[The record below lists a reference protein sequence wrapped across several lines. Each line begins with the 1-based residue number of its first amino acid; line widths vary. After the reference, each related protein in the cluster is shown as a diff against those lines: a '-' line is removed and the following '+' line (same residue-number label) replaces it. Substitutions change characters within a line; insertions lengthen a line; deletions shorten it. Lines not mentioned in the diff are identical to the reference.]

1 MGSTPAENATLLGVF
16 MGDIQTA
23 TKRVKIQNLKGLHAR
38 ATATFVK
45 LAETFQSEI
54 MVSKAGGTPMSGK
67 SIMGLLMLAAPLG
80 ETLKIT
86 ATGVD
91 AEKAVKALAD
101 LVRNKF
107 GEEA

>member
-1 MGSTPAENATLLGVF
+1 MV
-16 MGDIQTA
+16 DVQTA

-45 LAETFQSEI
+45 LADTFQSEI
-54 MVSKAGGTPMSGK
+54 MVSKIGGTPMSGK

-80 ETLKIT
+80 DTLKIT
-86 ATGVD
+86 ATGPD

-107 GEEA
+107 GEDA

>member
-1 MGSTPAENATLLGVF
+1 MPEKTV
-16 MGDIQTA
+16 

-54 MVSKAGGTPMSGK
+54 MVAKAKGTPMSGK

-80 ETLKIT
+80 DTLKIT
-86 ATGVD
+86 ATGPD

-101 LVRNKF
+101 LVKNKF

>member
-1 MGSTPAENATLLGVF
+1 MVSAT
-16 MGDIQTA
+16 TA

-54 MVSKAGGTPMSGK
+54 MVSKIGGAPMSGK

-86 ATGVD
+86 ATGPD
-91 AEKAVKALAD
+91 AEKAVKALAE
-101 LVRNKF
+101 LVRHKF
-107 GEEA
+107 GEET

>member
-1 MGSTPAENATLLGVF
+1 MAES
-16 MGDIQTA
+16 QTV

-54 MVSKAGGTPMSGK
+54 MVSKAKGTPMSGK

-80 ETLKIT
+80 DTLKIT
-86 ATGVD
+86 ATGPD
-91 AEKAVKALAD
+91 AEKAVNALVA
-101 LVRNKF
+101 LVKNKF

>member
-1 MGSTPAENATLLGVF
+1 MS
-16 MGDIQTA
+16 DIQTA
-23 TKRVKIQNLKGLHAR
+23 TKRVKIQNIKGLHAR

-54 MVSKAGGTPMSGK
+54 MVSKANGTPMSGK

-80 ETLKIT
+80 DTLKIT
-86 ATGVD
+86 ATGPD
-91 AEKAVKALAD
+91 ADKAVQALAA
-101 LVRNKF
+101 LVKNKF

>member
-1 MGSTPAENATLLGVF
+1 
-16 MGDIQTA
+16 MGDHMSAIQTA

-54 MVSKAGGTPMSGK
+54 MVSKAKGTAMSGK

-80 ETLKIT
+80 DTLKIT
-86 ATGVD
+86 ATGPD

-101 LVRNKF
+101 LVHHKF

>member
-1 MGSTPAENATLLGVF
+1 MTES
-16 MGDIQTA
+16 QTA

-67 SIMGLLMLAAPLG
+67 SVMGLLMLAAPLG
-80 ETLKIT
+80 DTLKIT
-86 ATGVD
+86 ATGPD
-91 AEKAVKALAD
+91 AQKAVDALAD
-101 LVRNKF
+101 LVRHKF

>member
-1 MGSTPAENATLLGVF
+1 MAESV
-16 MGDIQTA
+16 TA

-54 MVSKAGGTPMSGK
+54 MVSKTGGTPMSGK

-86 ATGVD
+86 ATGPD
-91 AEKAVKALAD
+91 AEKAVQALAD
-101 LVRNKF
+101 LVKHKF
-107 GEEA
+107 GEDA

>member
-1 MGSTPAENATLLGVF
+1 MATT
-16 MGDIQTA
+16 QTV

-45 LAETFQSEI
+45 LAETFQSDI
-54 MVSKAGGTPMSGK
+54 MVSKAQGTPMSGK

-80 ETLKIT
+80 DTLKIT
-86 ATGVD
+86 ATGPD

-101 LVRNKF
+101 LVKNKF

>member
-1 MGSTPAENATLLGVF
+1 MTV
-16 MGDIQTA
+16 TA

-45 LAETFQSEI
+45 LAETFDSEI

-80 ETLKIT
+80 DTLKIT
-86 ATGVD
+86 ATGAD